1 MRLAPWLALAALAGG
16 LSWWALRDGGYAF
29 ELPAGWP
36 APAVPDD
43 NPMTAVKVELG
54 RRLFYD
60 ERLSVDG
67 SMSCAT
73 CHRQSLAFT
82 DGRPRAVGATGEVHP
97 RGAMS
102 LVNTAYASRLTW
114 ANPLL
119 ATLEDQAVIPLLGD
133 DPVEMGMGGRQDLIA
148 ALLRDDPA
156 YAELVPRAF
165 PDDADPHSVLNA
177 IRAIAA
183 FVRTIIGADSP
194 YDRYLRGETEALG
207 ASAERGMALFF
218 SERLECFHCHGGFN
232 FTDSTTHANAVV
244 EQAGYHN
251 TGLYNL
257 ADTGAYPD
265 DNTGLYD
272 MTGERRDMGRFKAPT
287 LRNVAVT
294 APYMHDGSV
303 ATLVDAIA
311 HYARGGRL
319 IDGGPDAGDGRRN
332 PYKSEFIRGFELSAG
347 ERADLLAFLES
358 LTDESLLTDPRF
370 ADPDAGL
377 EARGTPGEMEDDEVR
392 LHAERGDPLD
402 PVLGGIRVV
411 ENRPH
416 DDVQDAER
424 QQPE

>member
-1 MRLAPWLALAALAGG
+1 MTRLAPWAALVIVACGAAW
-16 LSWWALRDGGYAF
+16 LLLRDRGYDWQI
-29 ELPAGWP
+29 PAGWP
-36 APAVPDD
+36 VPAVPDD
-43 NPMTAVKVELG
+43 NPMSAVKVRLG

-60 ERLSVDG
+60 ERLSVNG

-73 CHRQSLAFT
+73 CHRQALAFT
-82 DGRPRAVGATGEVHP
+82 DGRRRAVGATGETHP

-119 ATLEDQAVIPLLGD
+119 ATLEDQAIIPLLGD
-133 DPVEMGMGGRQDLIA
+133 DPVEMGMGGRQDVIA
-148 ALLRDDPA
+148 AVLREDPA
-156 YAELVPRAF
+156 YAEMF
-165 PDDADPHSVLNA
+165 PLSFPGDADPYSALNA

-183 FVRTIIGADSP
+183 FVRTIISADSA
-194 YDRYLRGETEALG
+194 YDRYLRGDTQALG
-207 ASAERGMALFF
+207 PSAERGMALFF

-232 FTDSTTHANAVV
+232 FTDSTTHESAVI
-244 EQAGYHN
+244 EQVGYHN

-257 ADTGAYPD
+257 ADTGAYPA

-303 ATLVDAIA
+303 ATLADAIA

-319 IDGGPDAGDGRRN
+319 IDSGPDAGDGRRN
-332 PYKSEFIRGFELSAG
+332 PYKSEFIRGFELTDT
-347 ERADLLAFLES
+347 ERADLIAFLES

-370 ADPDAGL
+370 ADPATSVAKQSTMSL
-377 EARGTPGEMEDDEVR
+377 NHSKAK
-392 LHAERGDPLD
+392 
-402 PVLGGIRVV
+402 
-411 ENRPH
+411 
-416 DDVQDAER
+416 
-424 QQPE
+424 